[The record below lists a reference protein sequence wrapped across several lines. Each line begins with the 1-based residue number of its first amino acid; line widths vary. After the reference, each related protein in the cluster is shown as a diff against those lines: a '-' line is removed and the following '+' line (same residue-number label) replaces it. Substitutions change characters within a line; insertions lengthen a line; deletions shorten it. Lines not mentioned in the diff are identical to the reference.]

1 VKTNTIYRNLILT
14 GSVIVLLFSACRKT
28 EDLGEARLFRP
39 VMKALESEGNWV
51 RATWQ
56 PIKNAKSYSVQISKD
71 TFKTYVQDVVV
82 DSNSVL
88 FSNLLWNQLY
98 QVQVKAIAN
107 DTAFNS
113 KVSFL
118 GAIKTPKFP
127 SILLSPT
134 ISDVTDEAIKVSW
147 VPSGAAVTSIKLLKL
162 SDSSLVRDVTL
173 TPADLTNQYK
183 IISGLASATTYIV
196 YLYSG
201 TTVRGWENF
210 TTKAPLS
217 GTIIDLRGITGRP
230 SVITDTLPI
239 IASGSTIILK
249 RGESY
254 TIGSTTNLSKSV
266 KFISGS
272 DLSVPTQATINMPS
286 NFNIVAGSAID
297 YIDFEDV
304 YLRGTD
310 YTAKYVFNI
319 SNACT
324 LGRISFEGCRMEIFR
339 GVCRLQTAVIN
350 LSNFSVNNS
359 IIDSISNYGVI
370 NVDNVNCK
378 AENISITNSTIY
390 KAEKV
395 IVSKS
400 NSTSVVID
408 NCTFNETP
416 FGLTGT
422 TYTYIVDYN
431 TLNIANGLS
440 IKNSIFGVGKPNAG
454 NTIIRD
460 VRVGATT
467 IIDASNNYF
476 TNDRIVSAPTYA
488 IPNIIAYPGPATQLF
503 MSPFTG
509 DFKIRDATFVGK
521 NSSGDPRWRP

>member
-56 PIKNAKSYSVQISKD
+56 PIKDAKSYSVQISKD

-304 YLRGTD
+304 YLR
-310 YTAKYVFNI
+310 
-319 SNACT
+319 
-324 LGRISFEGCRMEIFR
+324 
-339 GVCRLQTAVIN
+339 
-350 LSNFSVNNS
+350 
-359 IIDSISNYGVI
+359 
-370 NVDNVNCK
+370 
-378 AENISITNSTIY
+378 
-390 KAEKV
+390 
-395 IVSKS
+395 
-400 NSTSVVID
+400 
-408 NCTFNETP
+408 
-416 FGLTGT
+416 
-422 TYTYIVDYN
+422 
-431 TLNIANGLS
+431 
-440 IKNSIFGVGKPNAG
+440 
-454 NTIIRD
+454 
-460 VRVGATT
+460 
-467 IIDASNNYF
+467 
-476 TNDRIVSAPTYA
+476 
-488 IPNIIAYPGPATQLF
+488 
-503 MSPFTG
+503 
-509 DFKIRDATFVGK
+509 
-521 NSSGDPRWRP
+521 